1 MRRPPSPVQRLF
13 VPAGFGR
20 SVLGLALGGGLPVL
34 AAQAAMLEPLGQFPT
49 VPFFVAVVA
58 ATIVGRLG
66 AGLLAVGASTLLLD
80 YYFVIPY
87 RELSPAT
94 LEDALALMGFAI
106 VALSFAAILA
116 RRDLATGVAEFER
129 DRQEFLTRAGDVL
142 SRTLD
147 YETRVQDL
155 ARIVVPRLADWCAIH
170 LLDEAG
176 RLRVAVVAHADPEK
190 VRWAEEIQERY
201 PPDPDAPTGAPNV
214 IRTGRAEL
222 YRKIPKRMLRAA
234 ARDEEHRRLIDRLGM
249 RSGLVVPIT
258 ARGRVLGAISLV
270 SAESGRRFTEA
281 DLGLAE
287 ETAARA
293 GLAIENARLYQERD
307 HIAATLQR
315 ALLPPALPEVEGIEL
330 RAFYRP
336 ALEGS
341 QVGGDFYDVFSA
353 GDDAWLLVMGDARG
367 KGPEAAAVTALVRY
381 SIRSVAARERSP
393 SRILTR
399 VNETLLAAL
408 EGEDFA
414 TVAIVRVEPVREG
427 VRLTASSAGHPLP
440 AVLRRDGS
448 VGLVGKPGLIL
459 GAFPQ
464 GDWTEA
470 VARVARG
477 DAFVL
482 YTDGLTSKD
491 EGDCM
496 AEGSRLRRALRR
508 VAGAEAGEVLRVIR
522 EHVTDQGEGD
532 PQDDVAVLA
541 LRAVPLRERRQLAS
555 VMSESGTG
563 R

>member
-1 MRRPPSPVQRLF
+1 
-13 VPAGFGR
+13 VPAGFTR
-20 SVLGLALGGGLPVL
+20 TVLGLALGAGLPFL
-34 AAQAAMLEPLGQFPT
+34 AAWAAMYEPLGQFPT

-58 ATIVGRLG
+58 ATLVGRLG
-66 AGLLAVGASTLLLD
+66 AGLLATGASTILLD
-80 YYFVIPY
+80 YYFVHPIQ
-87 RELSPAT
+87 ELSPTT
-94 LEDALALMGFAI
+94 LEDALALGGFAV
-106 VALSFAAILA
+106 VALSFAVVLA

-129 DRQEFLTRAGDVL
+129 DRQAFLTRAGDVL

-155 ARIVVPRLADWCAIH
+155 ARIVVPQLADWCAIH
-170 LLDEAG
+170 LLDEADG
-176 RLRVAVVAHADPEK
+176 LRVAAVAHVDPEK
-190 VRWAEEIQERY
+190 VRWAEEVQKRY
-201 PPDPDAPTGAPNV
+201 PPDKNAPTGAANV
-214 IRTGRAEL
+214 IRTGRSEL
-222 YRKIPKRMLRAA
+222 YKRMPRKLLRAA

-258 ARGRVLGAISLV
+258 ARGRVLGAITLV

-315 ALLPPALPEVEGIEL
+315 ALLPPALPEIEGIEL

-341 QVGGDFYDVFSA
+341 QVGGDFYDVFAA
-353 GDDAWLLVMGDARG
+353 GDDAWLLVIGDARG

-393 SRILTR
+393 ARILAR
-399 VNETLLAAL
+399 VNETLLASL
-408 EGEDFA
+408 EVEDFA
-414 TVAIVRVEPVREG
+414 TVAIVRVEAVREG
-427 VRLTASSAGHPLP
+427 VRLTASSAGHPRP
-440 AVLRRDGS
+440 AILRRDGS
-448 VGLVGKPGLIL
+448 LTVVGKPGLIL

-464 GDWTEA
+464 GDWTDA
-470 VARVARG
+470 VARAPRG
-477 DAFVL
+477 DTAVL

-491 EGDCM
+491 EGDSM
-496 AEGSRLRRALRR
+496 AEGSRLRDVLQG
-508 VAGAEAGEVLRVIR
+508 VAGAEAAEVLRVIR
-522 EHVTDQGEGD
+522 EHVTERGEGD

-541 LRAVPLRERRQLAS
+541 LRAVPVRERGKLAS
-555 VMSESGTG
+555 VMSDSERVGELHEARTA
-563 R
+563 